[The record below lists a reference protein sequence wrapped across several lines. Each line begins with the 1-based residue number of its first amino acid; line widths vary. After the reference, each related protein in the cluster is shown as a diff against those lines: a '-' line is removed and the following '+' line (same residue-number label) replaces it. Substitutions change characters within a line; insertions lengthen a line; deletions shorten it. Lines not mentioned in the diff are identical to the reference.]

1 MKPRSFLLITLLFN
15 SFSLHGLHQTRL
27 AFKLF
32 LFPLQISFHI
42 RRFLRSWYL
51 KPILL
56 ATYTLP
62 YIFQTLQ
69 TAVCPHLIENHPL
82 SFTSD
87 WELTDFQHSKNV
99 RNPRVYKT
107 ILQQESV
114 ILQFP
119 NYIDDLFFL
128 WEVTTQGRLYENWN
142 VNSCKVVIWGS
153 NDHHS
158 QENNWSSCKGRWKR
172 QSGTGIE
179 PLTERLQGAGQ
190 FWVCLHWVALRVV
203 SRTESTWNV
212 KSMTIYMAPER
223 CNTNS
228 EVNSSQMSCWRST
241 QRNRAANGYILVQ
254 VWIFLTSFLA
264 TAPAP
269 SSMWW
274 SL

>member
-1 MKPRSFLLITLLFN
+1 MCPR
-15 SFSLHGLHQTRL
+15 
-27 AFKLF
+27 
-32 LFPLQISFHI
+32 
-42 RRFLRSWYL
+42 
-51 KPILL
+51 
-56 ATYTLP
+56 
-62 YIFQTLQ
+62 
-69 TAVCPHLIENHPL
+69 LIENHPL

-87 WELTDFQHSKNV
+87 WELTYFQHSKNV

-107 ILQQESV
+107 ILEQESV

-119 NYIDDLFFL
+119 NYIDFFFHEKWQLKVDYMKIETSTDVRL
-128 WEVTTQGRLYENWN
+128 WFEVQTIITVKKTTGAVARGDE
-142 VNSCKVVIWGS
+142 K
-153 NDHHS
+153 DS
-158 QENNWSSCKGRWKR
+158 QERELNHWRSDCRELANS
-172 QSGTGIE
+172 E
-179 PLTERLQGAGQ
+179 FVFTELPSE
-190 FWVCLHWVALRVV
+190 LSL
-203 SRTESTWNV
+203 SRTDSTWNV